1 MRAWAASV
9 LLVVCFMQKRRKA
22 LQRGGE
28 KYFYNPDFVSAIAV
42 LLKMQQYS
50 WYFCSEPFIKNLP
63 NL

>member
-1 MRAWAASV
+1 
-9 LLVVCFMQKRRKA
+9 MQKRRKA